1 MPAKREFPIDV
12 TNWFQEQ
19 AASLWPAALGSLNLR
34 RTRCIREHCEACLK
48 GEQHL
53 SHVLYG
59 RIKGRRFAV
68 YIPDELVPEVSR
80 CLDNGRALQDLL
92 QQAALRYAKA
102 LKHERTIRSQK
113 VNK

>member
-1 MPAKREFPIDV
+1 MPTKKEFPTDV
-12 TNWFQEQ
+12 THWFQEQ
-19 AASLWPAALGSLNLR
+19 AAALWPAALGSLSLR
-34 RTRCIREHCEACLK
+34 RTRCIREHCQACLT

-92 QQAALRYAKA
+92 HQTTVRYVKA
-102 LKHERTIRSQK
+102 LKHERNLK
-113 VNK
+113 NAKAKK